1 MSSLPKFR
9 EVTLMRLVLMA
20 LITLMAL
27 PLKAEEQTNMRY
39 DVRLLGAR
47 VGVMTIAAT
56 EKNGYYAA
64 RSRFSTAGIVGAL
77 KSLSADVSVQGRVA
91 GSMLRPQAYSEEI
104 HDGSRVSN
112 VKVRF
117 WPGTPRLMEGDP
129 GSDAPPAR
137 PASLGAALDP
147 LTVLYAALRDQP
159 RDTLCRFSADVFD
172 GHRLARL
179 ALTQPAPQ
187 GERVTCH
194 GFYRRL
200 EGYGDERQN
209 RNVPVS
215 VEYEPAGGEM
225 RAARVRVETKYGP
238 AVMYRQ

>member
-1 MSSLPKFR
+1 
-9 EVTLMRLVLMA
+9 MRLALTA
-20 LITLMAL
+20 LIALLAL
-27 PLKAEEQTNMRY
+27 PVEAEEQTTMRY

-91 GSMLRPQAYSEEI
+91 GDALRPQAYSEEI

-117 WPGTPRLMEGDP
+117 APGTPRLMEGDP
-129 GSDAPPAR
+129 GSDAPPAN
-137 PASLGAALDP
+137 PASLGAAIDP

-159 RDTLCRFSADVFD
+159 RAEVCRFSADVFD

-179 ALTQPAPQ
+179 ALTRPAPE

-194 GFYRRL
+194 GFYKRL
-200 EGYGDERQN
+200 EGYGNDREN

-215 VEYEPAGGEM
+215 VEYEPVGGEM
-225 RAARVRVETKYGP
+225 RAARVRVETKYGM
-238 AVMYRQ
+238 AVMDRR